1 MIVINR
7 RRPGFSLVSLS
18 LVCIIIMVCLG
29 FSLSAHN
36 LNKISDDELKAFAL
50 ALDTALSIWYQF
62 HAGYYPDSL
71 QLLRDA
77 KVIPDKSPIES
88 FAYSTTDN
96 QTAYVLTVTL
106 SSGAVWITPG
116 SKTK

>member
-1 MIVINR
+1 M
-7 RRPGFSLVSLS
+7 RRPGVSLVTLS
-18 LVCIIIMVCLG
+18 LACIIVMICLG

-36 LNKISDDELKAFAL
+36 VNKISDDEMKAAAL
-50 ALDTALSIWYQF
+50 AMDTALSSWYQF
-62 HAGYYPDSL
+62 HAGYYPASL
-71 QLLRDA
+71 QLMRDA

-88 FAYSTTDN
+88 FVYSTTDN

-106 SSGAVWITPG
+106 SNGAIWITPG